1 MILAV
6 NIRDGDVRMGV
17 IEEMRRRINKIRWE
31 RWRAKQN
38 KELEKS
44 YFYAWGE
51 SWSDVPPEKC
61 GCDEC
66 PKVVALKG
74 AEEDFNYRMY
84 EYTIITE
91 SLVIDEDGTRNIYI
105 TCHLGTR
112 HEVGEWI
119 EAGCQ
124 NAVDLSE
131 PRVFTWVSVAPE
143 GKEFKAHEGW
153 PIGRPK
159 NFLLEINPDTGEY
172 WIKEWDPDE
181 GWVVLRYGNEMPRNE
196 LCGADMAGEYFADN
210 YMYSNYAFDDDMKSP
225 EEVNEASVYDTEW
238 HSYDDIVPY
247 QVDARGNCG
256 EENPDLSAVKYED
269 ITNGF
274 RCWIECH

>member
-1 MILAV
+1 M
-6 NIRDGDVRMGV
+6 
-17 IEEMRRRINKIRWE
+17 
-31 RWRAKQN
+31 
-38 KELEKS
+38 
-44 YFYAWGE
+44 
-51 SWSDVPPEKC
+51 PPEKC

-66 PKVVALKG
+66 PKVAAVKG

-105 TCHLGTR
+105 TCHHGTR

-143 GKEFKAHEGW
+143 GKEFKTHEGW

-172 WIKEWDPDE
+172 WINEWDPDE
-181 GWVVLRYGNEMPRNE
+181 GWVVLRYGNEMPRDE

-247 QVDARGNCG
+247 RVWSAGENCG
-256 EENPDLSAVKYED
+256 EESPDISALKYED

-274 RCWIECH
+274 KCWVECH